1 MFSQL
6 NNIQHTYHDTRN
18 ISLSNYSPNFVV
30 YLIILFKI
38 EGYFD
43 ESWKSLKIKEGQSI
57 EAEMS
62 IPLI

>member
-30 YLIILFKI
+30 CLIILFKI

-43 ESWKSLKIKEGQSI
+43 ES
-57 EAEMS
+57 
-62 IPLI
+62 